1 MNIILGKNNVG
12 DISDRYV
19 VLELDT
25 LVIPGHNS
33 PVTAYALIERHP
45 VIDMASIPQFQEL
58 HGNLIRN
65 YKLRNWKYCTDAIGH
80 LLGRWNGEIDS
91 FYETMLQR
99 LETLLGTDPGKDWD
113 GSVALDSKFE

>member
-12 DISDRYV
+12 SISDRYV

-25 LVIPGHNS
+25 LVIPGQDS

-45 VIDMASIPQFQEL
+45 ITDMASIPQFQEL

-65 YKLRNWKYCTDAIGH
+65 YKLRNWKYCTDAIEH

-91 FYETMLQR
+91 FYETMSQR
-99 LETLLGTDPGKDWD
+99 LDTLLDTDPGKDWD
-113 GSVALDSKFE
+113 GSVAIDSKFE

>member
-25 LVIPGHNS
+25 LVVPGHDS

-45 VIDMASIPQFQEL
+45 ITDMASIPRYQEL

-65 YKLRNWKYCTDAIGH
+65 YKLRNWKYCSDAIDH

-99 LETLLGTDPGKDWD
+99 LKSLLETDPGDSWD
-113 GSVALDSKFE
+113 GVVSVGSKV